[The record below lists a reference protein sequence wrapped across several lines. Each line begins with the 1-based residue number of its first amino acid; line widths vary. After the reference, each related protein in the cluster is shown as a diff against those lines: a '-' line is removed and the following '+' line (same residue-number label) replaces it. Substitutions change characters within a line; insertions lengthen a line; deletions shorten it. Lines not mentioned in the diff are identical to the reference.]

1 MRNSVPAFLAIAIAL
16 ALPAI
21 SRAEAQSLVSAKPM
35 AGADSVTP
43 SIPETG
49 RIAFRVMRDE
59 VDIGSHE
66 LTFRRDGERLDVD
79 IAIDLK
85 VTFLGVALY
94 RYSHRARETW
104 EAGRLTTLES
114 ATDDNGTP
122 YRIVGR
128 ASGTGFTVS
137 VGTKETAFPADAL
150 PSSHWNRAWLQGRP
164 LINTQKG
171 ERIDFTVADRGEETV
186 ATASG
191 SLAARRFAV
200 TGDLRKDIWF
210 DAAGRWVKTRFD
222 APDGSSIFYVLQ

>member
-1 MRNSVPAFLAIAIAL
+1 MRHAVPALIAL
-16 ALPAI
+16 ATLIFWAAP
-21 SRAEAQSLVSAKPM
+21 SEAQQRVALR
-35 AGADSVTP
+35 ADATVFAA
-43 SIPETG
+43 SIPDTN

-66 LTFRRDGERLDVD
+66 LRFRRDGERLDVD

-104 EAGRLTTLES
+104 QDGRLTALETV
-114 ATDDNGTP
+114 TDDNGTP

-128 ASGTGFTVS
+128 ASDGGFIVS
-137 VGTKETAFPADAL
+137 AGGKEAVFPADAF
-150 PSSHWNRAWLQGRP
+150 PSSHWNRAWLDGKP

-171 ERIDFTVADRGEETV
+171 EKIAFTVADRGEETV
-186 ATASG
+186 TTAGG
-191 SLAARRFAV
+191 SLPARRFAIA
-200 TGDLRKDIWF
+200 GDLRKDIWF

>member
-1 MRNSVPAFLAIAIAL
+1 MLVPSFAPASAQQRVALRPDATAFAA
-16 ALPAI
+16 
-21 SRAEAQSLVSAKPM
+21 
-35 AGADSVTP
+35 
-43 SIPETG
+43 SIPDTG
-49 RIAFRVMRDE
+49 RIAFRVMRDD

-66 LTFRRDGERLDVD
+66 LVFRRDGERLDVD

-104 EAGRLTTLES
+104 QNGRLIALES

-122 YRIVGR
+122 YKIVGR
-128 ASGTGFTVS
+128 GNEAGFAVS
-137 VGTKETAFPADAL
+137 VGGKESVFPADAL
-150 PSSHWNRAWLQGRP
+150 PSSHWNPAWLDGKP

-171 ERIDFTVADRGEETV
+171 EKIDFTVADRGEETV

-191 SLAARRFAV
+191 SLPARRFAIA
-200 TGDLRKDIWF
+200 GDLRKDIWF

>member
-1 MRNSVPAFLAIAIAL
+1 MRQAVPALIVLVAL
-16 ALPAI
+16 VSWALPAP
-21 SRAEAQSLVSAKPM
+21 AQQRVAMRTAAP
-35 AGADSVTP
+35 AFVA
-43 SIPETG
+43 SIPDTN
-49 RIAFRVMRDE
+49 RIAFRVVRDE

-104 EAGRLTTLES
+104 QGDRLIALET

-122 YRIVGR
+122 YKIVGR
-128 ASGTGFTVS
+128 AGTEGFTLS
-137 VGTKETAFPADAL
+137 SGGKETVFPADAF

-171 ERIDFTVADRGEETV
+171 EKIAYTIAPRGEESV
-186 ATASG
+186 ATAGG
-191 SLAARRFAV
+191 SANAERFAV

>member
-1 MRNSVPAFLAIAIAL
+1 MRQTVPALIVLAT
-16 ALPAI
+16 
-21 SRAEAQSLVSAKPM
+21 LVFWGTP
-35 AGADSVTP
+35 AGAQQRVALRSDAPSFAA
-43 SIPETG
+43 SIPDTN

-66 LTFRRDGERLDVD
+66 LTFRRDGERLEVD

-104 EAGRLTTLES
+104 QDGRLTALEA
-114 ATDDNGTP
+114 ATDHNGTP
-122 YRIVGR
+122 YKVAGR
-128 ASGTGFTVS
+128 ASADGFILS
-137 VGTKETAFPADAL
+137 MGGKETVFPADAF

-171 ERIDFTVADRGEETV
+171 EKIAYAIAPRGEESV

-191 SLAARRFAV
+191 PVTAERFAV
-200 TGDLRKDIWF
+200 SGDLRKDIWF

>member
-1 MRNSVPAFLAIAIAL
+1 MRHAVPALIVLATLVLSGMPAWAQQRVAL
-16 ALPAI
+16 
-21 SRAEAQSLVSAKPM
+21 RGE
-35 AGADSVTP
+35 VTAFAA
-43 SIPETG
+43 SIPDTN
-49 RIAFRVMRDE
+49 RIAFRVMRDD

-104 EAGRLTTLES
+104 QDGRLTALET
-114 ATDDNGTP
+114 ATDDNGTS
-122 YRIVGR
+122 YKILGRSSEAGFIVSAAG
-128 ASGTGFTVS
+128 
-137 VGTKETAFPADAL
+137 KEAVFPADAL
-150 PSSHWNRAWLQGRP
+150 PSSHWNRAWLDGKP

-171 ERIDFTVADRGEETV
+171 EKIDFTVADHGEETV

-191 SLAARRFAV
+191 SLSARRFAII
-200 TGDLRKDIWF
+200 GDLRKDIWF

>member
-1 MRNSVPAFLAIAIAL
+1 MPAWAQQRVAL
-16 ALPAI
+16 
-21 SRAEAQSLVSAKPM
+21 RGEATSFA
-35 AGADSVTP
+35 A
-43 SIPETG
+43 SIPEAN
-49 RIAFRVMRDE
+49 RIAFRVMRDD

-79 IAIDLK
+79 VAIDLK

-104 EAGRLTTLES
+104 QDGRLTALEA

-122 YRIVGR
+122 YKIAGR
-128 ASGTGFTVS
+128 ASADGFILS
-137 VGTKETAFPADAL
+137 MGGKETVFPADAF

-171 ERIDFTVADRGEETV
+171 EKIAYTITPRGEESV
-186 ATASG
+186 ATAGG
-191 SLAARRFAV
+191 SISAERFAV
-200 TGDLRKDIWF
+200 AGDLRKDIWF

>member
-1 MRNSVPAFLAIAIAL
+1 MRQAVPALIVLVAL
-16 ALPAI
+16 ISWALPAP
-21 SRAEAQSLVSAKPM
+21 AQQRVAMRTAAP
-35 AGADSVTP
+35 AFIASVPDTN
-43 SIPETG
+43 
-49 RIAFRVMRDE
+49 RIAFRVVRDE

-79 IAIDLK
+79 ISIDLK

-104 EAGRLTTLES
+104 QDGRLTALET

-122 YRIVGR
+122 YKIAGR
-128 ASGTGFTVS
+128 AGEAGFIVS
-137 VGTKETAFPADAL
+137 VGGKETVFPADAF
-150 PSSHWNRAWLQGRP
+150 PSSHWNRAWLDGRP

-171 ERIDFTVADRGEETV
+171 EKIAFTVADRGEETV
-186 ATASG
+186 TTASG
-191 SLAARRFAV
+191 SLPARRFAI